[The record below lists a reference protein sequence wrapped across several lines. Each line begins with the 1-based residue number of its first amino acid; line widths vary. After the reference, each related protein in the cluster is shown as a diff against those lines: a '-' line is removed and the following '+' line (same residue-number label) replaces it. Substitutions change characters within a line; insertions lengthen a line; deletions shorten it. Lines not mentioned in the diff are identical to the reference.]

1 MVQVNDCLKKAEKIR
16 GRLQGEL
23 EKVEKEKKDDLKLKN
38 ARLEFLRKQ
47 GKSNNAINDVKR
59 KRMEAKRKYN
69 QELVVLKAKIKVL
82 DELVM
87 ITEVWDEK

>member
-69 QELVVLKAKIKVL
+69 QEIVVLKAKIKVL

>member
-23 EKVEKEKKDDLKLKN
+23 EKVEQEKREDIKLKN

-59 KRMEAKRKYN
+59 KRMEAKQRYN
-69 QELVVLKAKIKVL
+69 VDIAVLRGKVKVL